1 MYVKQ
6 RRAAC
11 LPLAFAVLLLVLYLA
26 WAAPARAA
34 VNLTAPQAYTVINTV
49 KLENRSARSIYNIR
63 LSVPLADVQG
73 ADWQTVLGEEFSPSP
88 VDITV
93 DDEGRRVGHYVIREL
108 KSGQTLDLVQR
119 VAVRN
124 YCISYDIDV
133 TDMLDGDLPADV
145 APYLLATADVNC
157 ESAVIRDFAA
167 AHSSSTTN
175 PYLKARLLFAAV
187 NSYMTYDN
195 ADYASHSA
203 VSAYYRKRGNCE
215 DYANLYAALLRA
227 EGIPAR
233 VVSGYLY
240 GTEAQHSS
248 AYVAASGHIDA
259 DKMRHSWVMFY
270 IGGVG
275 WLPADPT
282 FSYTTFD
289 TADEDGGGVVDWS
302 RFAQITHGS
311 RLVYTGDQLAGNNLI
326 SYEYQGAAPLISYSS
341 EMALYSLI
349 APFRDIVDHWA
360 SDAVL
365 GLYYHQPQLVTG
377 LADGYFGVN
386 DTLTR
391 AELATLLNRVLDS
404 VDGTMD
410 APGDVSNNAVD
421 TAFNEVRRSVDTYS
435 DLRTEHWAY
444 DEVNKAVARGIISGY
459 PDGTVRPD
467 AKVTRA
473 EAAVMLAR
481 VTGYMAETPP
491 KDPLSTPQAYRDV
504 EGYAWATSAIYGLY
518 DSGLMRGVDAEHFA
532 PGQEMTRGEGATV
545 IYRWIKSDD
554 FKERFLG
561 L

>member
-6 RRAAC
+6 KRVFAV
-11 LPLAFAVLLLVLYLA
+11 AFAVLLLALYLA
-26 WAAPARAA
+26 LPAPARAD
-34 VNLTAPQAYTVINTV
+34 VNLTAPQTYTVINTV
-49 KLENRSARSIYNIR
+49 KLENRSARSIYNIS
-63 LSVPLADVQG
+63 LSVPLANVQG

-93 DDEGRRVGHYVIREL
+93 DDDGRRVGHYIIREL

-119 VAVRN
+119 VAVRH

-133 TDMLDGDLPADV
+133 TDMLAGDLPADV

-167 AHSSSTTN
+167 ANSSSTTN

-240 GTEAQHSS
+240 GSEAQRSS
-248 AYVAASGHIDA
+248 SYVAPSGHMNA

-289 TADEDGGGVVDWS
+289 TADENGGNVADWS
-302 RFAQITHGS
+302 RFAQITHGN

-349 APFRDIVDHWA
+349 SPFSDIVDHWA

-377 LADGYFGVN
+377 LTDGYFGVN
-386 DTLTR
+386 NTLTR
-391 AELATLLNRVLDS
+391 AELVTLLNRVLDS
-404 VDGTMD
+404 VDGTMN
-410 APGDVSNNAVD
+410 APNDLSDN
-421 TAFNEVRRSVDTYS
+421 AFNEMRRSTDTYS
-435 DLRTEHWAY
+435 DLRAGHWAY

-459 PDGTVRPD
+459 PDGTVRPN

-481 VTGYMAETPP
+481 VTGYMAETPL
-491 KDPLSTPQAYRDV
+491 KDPLTYRDTQ
-504 EGYAWATSAIYGLY
+504 GYDWALAAIYGLY

-545 IYRWIKSDD
+545 IYRWIKSED

-561 L
+561 Q